1 MVICCSRQFHLFA
14 AMRANKYADIDYVR
28 QTLRERAVCVL
39 IPTYNNVGTIRS
51 VVIQAKT
58 YCHDVIVVDDGSTD
72 GTTDVL
78 KSISGIQLVSYQ
90 KNRGKGYALKCGF
103 KHALSQ
109 GFAYAITMDADG
121 QHFAK
126 DIPVFLKANV
136 EWPGSIILGNQNL
149 DNVSR
154 TKGSSFANRFSNF
167 WFSVETG
174 KRMPDTQTG
183 FRLYPLKKLY
193 GYRLLTS
200 RYEAELELIV
210 FASWHGVKIHSVPI
224 DVYYPPADERVSHFR
239 AGRDFTRIS
248 VLNTLLCLLAVVYGL
263 PLYLWRTLAT
273 TWRTIGSLLFF
284 LVFMMLIINPYVF
297 VYVKTGRMTERK
309 RRHLHRIIY
318 RSAKLI
324 TQRIGIPGAKYSKKV
339 DPSVNFNT
347 PSIIICNHQSHFDLI
362 YLLSLSPNMIFLT
375 NDWVWNNP
383 FYGFLIRH
391 AEYYPA
397 SSGIDTLMPRFRSL
411 VSRGYSIAI
420 FPEGTRSADCKIARF
435 HQGAFYVAEQLGI
448 GVTPIILY
456 GTGRVLRK
464 KTYHLEKSPVY
475 MEAGRQYT
483 QTELRA
489 KGGLLEQTRFFH
501 SQYLKCFE
509 KISNKMEQ
517 DV

>member
-1 MVICCSRQFHLFA
+1 
-14 AMRANKYADIDYVR
+14 MRANKYDDINYVR

-51 VVIQAKT
+51 VVSQAKN
-58 YCHDVIVVDDGSTD
+58 YCLDVIVIDDGSTD

-78 KSISGIQLVSYQ
+78 KSTNGIQLVSYPN
-90 KNRGKGYALKCGF
+90 NRGKGYALKCGF
-103 KHALSQ
+103 KHALAQ

-121 QHFAK
+121 QHLAK
-126 DIPVFLKANV
+126 DIPAFLKANV
-136 EWPGSIILGNQNL
+136 EWPGSLILGSRKL
-149 DNVSR
+149 DNISR
-154 TKGSSFANRFSNF
+154 TKGSSFANNFSNF

-193 GYRLLTS
+193 GYRFVTS

-210 FASWHGVKIHSVPI
+210 FASWHGVKIHSIPI
-224 DVYYPPADERVSHFR
+224 DVYYPPVAERVSHFR
-239 AGRDFTRIS
+239 PGKDFARIS
-248 VLNTLLCLLAVVYGL
+248 VLNTVLCLLAVVYGL
-263 PLYLWRTLAT
+263 PLYLWRTLGTA
-273 TWRTIGSLLFF
+273 WRTIGSLLFF
-284 LVFMMLIINPYVF
+284 LVFMMLIINPYVW
-297 VYVKTGRMTERK
+297 VYVKAGKMTERK
-309 RRHLHRIIY
+309 RRHLHQIIY

-324 TQRIGIPGAKYSKKV
+324 TQRIGIPGAKYSKMV
-339 DPSVNFNT
+339 ASSADFGMPSV
-347 PSIIICNHQSHFDLI
+347 IICNHQSHFDLI
-362 YLLSLSPNMIFLT
+362 YLLSLSPKMIFLT

-397 SSGIDTLMPRFRSL
+397 SSGIDALLPKFHSL
-411 VSRGYSIAI
+411 ISRGYSITI

-435 HQGAFYVAEQLGI
+435 HQGAFYVAEQLGVGI
-448 GVTPIILY
+448 TPIILY

-475 MEAGRQYT
+475 LEVGRQYP
-483 QTELRA
+483 QKELRA
-489 KGGLLEQTRFFH
+489 KGGLLAQTRFFH
-501 SQYLKCFE
+501 NLYLVSVE
-509 KISNKMEQ
+509 EISNKMEQ